1 MSLSASQL
9 AVLGVVDHHQLAS
22 GEPVTAAKVARVL
35 GISRQR
41 VAVVFQE
48 LADLGWLRGASSPA
62 ITTRSLPAHCPVDKK
77 AIDSP
82 PPSGDPGREMGT
94 EARKPAP
101 ELEPRMVEL
110 ASLDLRADVEP
121 STIDEDGRTVDLT
134 FSTGAPVERMDWNT
148 RKRYLEI
155 LTLAEGHVRT
165 KRLDEGAPLL
175 DAHSA
180 YSVTHQLGAT
190 VPGTV
195 RIAKADARVRA
206 RFSRRSAVEEVWQDV
221 RDGIVSKVSVGY
233 RVYKFEETD
242 GKDNALPVRKAVDWE
257 PFEVSMVPIPADAG
271 ATVRDGNKPPDSTNP
286 CEIVPAEIQAKETP
300 MSKQAAAAFVAEPVP
315 GSPPAPAGDPP
326 PEPTEGDLARAAET
340 ERCSGIM
347 QAVDAGRLPRKL
359 ARKLIDD
366 EVTLVEAQ
374 AQVLAVIATRD
385 TPAPTPGG
393 PRDVQVGDDPLVHAR
408 AGIENAILHRLYP
421 PQAEGKDGK
430 KKGFDLTDEGRPY
443 RGMTLLE
450 TARVFLN
457 AAGIRT
463 TGMSK
468 MELAA
473 VALGLDMR
481 SAGGMH
487 STSDFPNLL
496 ADVTAKTLRQAYLE
510 APQTYTPISRRVTLP
525 DFKMAKR
532 LQLGEAPSLEVI
544 REHGEFTRGS
554 ITESKEQFQ
563 LLTYG
568 KIFAISRTALVNDDT
583 DAFSRVPMLF
593 GRSARN
599 LESDLVWAEI
609 TANAAM
615 GDGTVLF
622 HADHSNL
629 AGSGAAPDVATIGAG
644 RAAMRKQTGL
654 DGATLLNIYPLFLVV
669 PAALETLADQF
680 VSATVAPVEA
690 AKVNPFAGRLAVI
703 AEPRLDVASATAW
716 YLAAEP
722 GQIDVI
728 EYAFLEGEE
737 GPMVESRVGFDVD
750 GLEVKARHD
759 FAAKVIDH
767 RGLYMNAGA

>member
-9 AVLGVVDHHQLAS
+9 AVLGVVDHHQQMT
-22 GEPVTAAKVARVL
+22 GEPVSASRVARVL
-35 GISRQR
+35 SVSRQR
-41 VAVVFQE
+41 VAFLFRE
-48 LADLGWLRGASSPA
+48 LCALGWLRGPGSPA
-62 ITTRSLPAHCPVDKK
+62 LTTRSLPPH
-77 AIDSP
+77 P
-82 PPSGDPGREMGT
+82 PLTQPQLDTPPASSDPGQEMGT
-94 EARKPAP
+94 EARISPP
-101 ELEPRMVEL
+101 EVEPRTVEL
-110 ASLDLRADVEP
+110 APLSLRAGLEP
-121 STIDEDGRTVDLT
+121 STIDDDGRTVDLT
-134 FSTGAPVERMDWNT
+134 FSTGAPVERFDWAT
-148 RKRYLEI
+148 GKRYLEI
-155 LTLAEGHVRT
+155 LSLEAGHVRT

-180 YSVTHQLGAT
+180 YSVTQQLGAT

-195 RIAKADARVRA
+195 KISKGDARVRA
-206 RFSRRSAVEEVWQDV
+206 RFSRRAAVEEVWQDV
-221 RDGIVSKVSVGY
+221 RDGIISKVSVGY
-233 RVYKFEETD
+233 RVYKSEETD
-242 GKDNALPVRKAVDWE
+242 GQDNALPVRKAVDWE

-271 ATVRDGNKPPDSTNP
+271 ATVRDGKPPDDTNP

-300 MSKQAAAAFVAEPVP
+300 MSKKAAADYIAEPP
-315 GSPPAPAGDPP
+315 AGSPPAPVDPP
-326 PEPTEGDLARAAET
+326 AEPTEADLARAAET
-340 ERCSGIM
+340 ERCDGILS
-347 QAVDAGRLPRKL
+347 AVDAARLPKAV
-359 ARKLIDD
+359 ARTLIKDG
-366 EVTLVEAQ
+366 VPLVEAQ
-374 AQVLAVIATRD
+374 SRIFAELASRPGEGVP
-385 TPAPTPGG
+385 TPAG
-393 PRDVQVGDDPLVHAR
+393 PRDVRVGDDPLVHAR

-421 PQAEGKDGK
+421 PQADSE
-430 KKGFDLTDEGRPY
+430 KGFKLTDEGRPY

-450 TARVFLN
+450 TARTFLN

-510 APQTYTPISRRVTLP
+510 APQTYTPIARRVTLP

-554 ITESKEQFQ
+554 ITEAKEQFQ

-622 HADHSNL
+622 HADHANL

-644 RAAMRKQTGL
+644 RAAMRKQTAL
-654 DGATLLNIYPLFLVV
+654 DGSTLLNIYPLFLVV
-669 PAALETLADQF
+669 PAALETKADQF

-703 AEPRLDVASATAW
+703 AEPRLDVDSATAW

-722 GQIDVI
+722 GQIDVL

-767 RGLYMNAGA
+767 RGLYKNPGA